1 MFVKI
6 GFFHFRR
13 NSGMYLL
20 FQLISVASVLD
31 LVQSP
36 VCEEEITF
44 IRDDL
49 FSNLSLKEAGVE
61 NQAKC
66 AVICDRLSDC
76 KLFFFHKNSGKC
88 QTNSVIYLS
97 TAGSVDAEGFVYFRK
112 EMECPV
118 PPSVP
123 HSHPQFDVNSPPTAT
138 GTALKYTCDVGYTPQ
153 GSVRCQVDGTWSQL
167 SYFKAGL

>member
-1 MFVKI
+1 M
-6 GFFHFRR
+6 H
-13 NSGMYLL
+13 LL
-20 FQLISVASVLD
+20 FHLISVASVLN

-36 VCEEEITF
+36 GCEEKITF
-44 IRDDL
+44 TRDDL
-49 FSNLSLKEAGVE
+49 FSNLGLTEGRIRTQAGVE

-66 AVICDRLSDC
+66 AVKCNRLSNC
-76 KLFFFHKNSGKC
+76 KSFFFNKNSGKC

-112 EMECPV
+112 QMECPA

-138 GTALKYTCDVGYTPQ
+138 GSALEYTCSVGYTPQ
-153 GSVRCQVDGTWSQL
+153 GSVRCQVDGTWTQMSCIEGL
-167 SYFKAGL
+167 YF